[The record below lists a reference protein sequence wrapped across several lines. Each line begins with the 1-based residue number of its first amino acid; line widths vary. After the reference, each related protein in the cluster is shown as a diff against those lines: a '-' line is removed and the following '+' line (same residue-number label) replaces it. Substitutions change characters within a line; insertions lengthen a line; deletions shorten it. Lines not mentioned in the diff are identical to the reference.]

1 MKKSPLILTILSTS
15 LIWSSPQNAM
25 EGRDHVVLDKR
36 LDPTGKPQIL
46 VLTETGREKAMSLQR
61 YYDEQREREHALPRH
76 EASEDD
82 PELAEAIRLSLENQ
96 TLCLTNP
103 TSAAISKDPEFE
115 EAMRLSLKDQTPM
128 LITHSTLPIVKEE
141 GDQLFNYMLSVS
153 AREYERQQKK
163 IVEEKEALEKKV
175 AQNKRKKA
183 MKALEEETAIRS
195 AQKHS
200 IISKI
205 DELIE
210 KKKHIAEEFAILVND
225 SQSLEATRKI
235 NQLED
240 EDIKNINDQISNLS
254 NEISSFREIDNLIH
268 EEIIYLIRGGDPRVL
283 PWMQNLTNPPI
294 PQSEA
299 EENLLFPPIPSS
311 ALPHFNSGG
320 LTNKYGNL

>member
-1 MKKSPLILTILSTS
+1 MKKLPLILTILSTS
-15 LIWSSPQNAM
+15 LIWSSAQNAM

-96 TLCLTNP
+96 TLGLTNP

-115 EAMRLSLKDQTPM
+115 EAMRLSLKDQTPV
-128 LITHSTLPIVKEE
+128 LITRSTLPIAKEE
-141 GDQLFNYMLSVS
+141 GDWLLNHVLSES
-153 AREYERQQKK
+153 AREYEEQQKK
-163 IVEEKEALEKKV
+163 MAEEKEALEKERLNMRRDQV
-175 AQNKRKKA
+175 R
-183 MKALEEETAIRS
+183 KALKEEMELRS
-195 AQKHS
+195 AQKKS
-200 IISKI
+200 IFSKMDQLKEQEWLIRNKFISLFS
-205 DELIE
+205 DSQLSTASLIE
-210 KKKHIAEEFAILVND
+210 NL
-225 SQSLEATRKI
+225 
-235 NQLED
+235 QLQDKE
-240 EDIKNINDQISNLS
+240 IKEIEDQIRPLE
-254 NEISSFREIDNLIH
+254 NEISLFEEIENLIH

-299 EENLLFPPIPSS
+299 GENSSLPPIPSS

-320 LTNKYGNL
+320 LTNK